1 MGSEWRMAASYQ
13 FKGLV
18 AMKTN
23 YPPVVYHMD
32 DVLLIMT
39 VPKIKS
45 VTPLPVG
52 WDAIISIEMN

>member
-1 MGSEWRMAASYQ
+1 MAVSYQ

-52 WDAIISIEMN
+52 WDAIISIEIN